1 MLNTLVIEGYGWVTG
16 SVTVAGVSVTVPP
29 PPWASPE
36 MYDFLDTVD
45 DVVSVELGRRRR
57 HFRFC
62 GSRENRISE
71 RLE

>member
-1 MLNTLVIEGYGWVTG
+1 MLNTLVIEGYGLLTG

-45 DVVSVELGRRRR
+45 GVVSVNLGQGRRY
-57 HFRFC
+57 FWFC
-62 GSRENRISE
+62 GWMENRISDRFE
-71 RLE
+71 